1 MENLRIDY
9 TESSYLGIEDK
20 QISDFVKYIFFS
32 IYDDRDTLIGE
43 GHFIII
49 DFDDYDNSTNYLDF
63 SLYDLIDYNGQTL
76 NFFEEIA
83 LPKLFDKDYYNIKFF
98 KSFFRKKFN
107 NYFLH
112 HRIGYLDTINIKEN
126 YQGKNIGSL
135 VLKNLQDRFAYS
147 LDYIAV
153 KPYPLE
159 FEIEPKDEFLKAE
172 FDLKKEK
179 IINFYKNNGYE
190 QLAKSDYYILIL
202 R

>member
-1 MENLRIDY
+1 MKNLRIDY
-9 TESSYLGIEDK
+9 TESSYLGVEAK
-20 QISDFVKYIFFS
+20 EISDFVKYISFS
-32 IYDDRDTLIGE
+32 IYDDRDTLIGD
-43 GHFIII
+43 GLFVLIN
-49 DFDDYDNSTNYLDF
+49 FDDFDNSTINLPF
-63 SLYDLIDYNGQTL
+63 SLYDLIDYNGETL

-83 LPKLFDKDYYNIKFF
+83 LPKLFEKDYYSIKFF

-126 YQGKNIGSL
+126 YQGKKIGSL
-135 VLKNLQDRFAYS
+135 VLKNLQDRFGYK

-159 FEIEPKDEFLKAE
+159 YQIIPKDEFLKAE

-179 IINFYKNNGYE
+179 IINFYKNNDYE